1 MPICLQNIEEDMSPT
16 IQMPPVVDADRRP
29 SSVST
34 ALIAECPVSTT
45 NAISGASVLTS
56 DANYKHTLALV
67 RHLGRMGAHVSVV
80 ASFSGSLVSRS
91 RYCRDVILASGASL
105 EASVE
110 AILQTVKARH
120 FDIVMPVSFAM
131 TLALARQRDD
141 IAPYSH
147 VELMTSDAIERAAN
161 KVEMTELA
169 GKIGVP
175 APKTFVP
182 SDATGLETQA
192 RGLTFPV
199 VLKPQ
204 KESPGR
210 SPIRYAQNLPEL
222 RNFLSELRREKAYVN
237 GDPPLVQEFIPGY
250 GCGFFASYQGGV
262 CKRVF
267 MHRRIREYPA
277 SGGISSCAESFYDA
291 KLESYG
297 RRMLDALEWHGVAM
311 VEFRRDCRDG
321 EYKLMEINPKFW
333 GSLDLA
339 LAAGADFPGDL
350 CQMALGRTLTFT
362 DTYERGLRFQWPLA
376 GYGDLFH
383 LWTRPAS
390 FLEVALDFLNPRV
403 KSSICLSD
411 LRPNIQE
418 FRGIVKQLFV
428 RSKD

>member
-1 MPICLQNIEEDMSPT
+1 
-16 IQMPPVVDADRRP
+16 MPPVGDAVRHPIRA
-29 SSVST
+29 SSAAITDSSAST
-34 ALIAECPVSTT
+34 ARS
-45 NAISGASVLTS
+45 ISGATVLTS
-56 DANYKHTLALV
+56 DANYKHTLGLV
-67 RHLGRMGAHVSVV
+67 RHLGRMGAQVSVV
-80 ASFSGSLVSRS
+80 ASSPDSLVSRS
-91 RYCRDVILASGASL
+91 RYCREVILAGDATL
-105 EASVE
+105 EASVK
-110 AILQTVKARH
+110 ATLQTVKAKH

-131 TLALARQRDD
+131 TLALARQRDE
-141 IAPYSH
+141 ILPLSH
-147 VELMTSDAIERAAN
+147 LELMTSDAIERAAN

-169 GKIGVP
+169 GQLGVP
-175 APKTFVP
+175 APKTIVP
-182 SDATGLETQA
+182 SRSTELEAQV

-204 KESPGR
+204 RESPGR
-210 SPIRYAQNLPEL
+210 LPIRYANNMLEL
-222 RNFLSELRREKAYVN
+222 RNFLSEQLSGKGPPHAE
-237 GDPPLVQEFIPGY
+237 PPLVQEFIPGY
-250 GCGFFASYQGGV
+250 GCGFFATYQEGV

-277 SGGISSCAESFYDA
+277 TGGISSCAQSFYDA

-297 RRMLDALEWHGVAM
+297 RRMLDALKWHGVAM
-311 VEFRRDCRDG
+311 VEFRCDSRDG

-350 CQMALGRTLTFT
+350 CQIALGRTLTFT
-362 DTYERGLRFQWPLA
+362 NSFERDLRFQWPLA

-390 FLEVALDFLNPRV
+390 ILDVALDFLNPNV

-411 LRPNIQE
+411 PKPNIQE
-418 FRGIVKQLFV
+418 FRGIVKQLFL